1 MLSISFIVKDSV
13 DKFILV
19 ENISSIKHSI
29 KYTRTIVSNGTI
41 ALFVLSASIASMA
54 TPAGCILTG
63 WLMDAIGRKKA
74 ILITQV
80 PVILGWI
87 IIASATNV
95 PMIYAGRMLTGL
107 GSGMIGAPSRVYT
120 SEVTQPHLRGMLGAL
135 ASVGISF
142 GVLFQYTM
150 GSFATWQVLSGV
162 SALCPLMAFVLMLLM
177 PESPNYLVGKEKPAK
192 ATKCLAKLRGSTYN
206 VEQEVNTLKVFAEKQ
221 RANSNL

>member
-1 MLSISFIVKDSV
+1 
-13 DKFILV
+13 
-19 ENISSIKHSI
+19 
-29 KYTRTIVSNGTI
+29 
-41 ALFVLSASIASMA
+41 MA

-221 RANSNL
+221 RANSNQ